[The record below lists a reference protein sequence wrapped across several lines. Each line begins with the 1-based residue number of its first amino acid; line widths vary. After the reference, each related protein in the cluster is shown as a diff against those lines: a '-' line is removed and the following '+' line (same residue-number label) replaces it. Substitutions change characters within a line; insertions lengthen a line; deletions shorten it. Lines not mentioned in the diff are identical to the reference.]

1 MNDPMATAQ
10 AALAASRAARQI
22 AADAPAPT
30 AALVPVA
37 SGMTSLQI
45 VQNTPALEKLGE
57 TFAASG
63 FFGAVTKST
72 ATAALINC
80 FIEGLSP
87 VEYKA
92 KYHIMNDG
100 STSIKSDYA
109 QRNFR
114 RLGGRWHFN
123 EWTAE
128 VCDVT
133 FTYEGEETRGRV
145 TLDEFKQNGVAIG
158 KSGQLKDNWRK
169 FPREMLKARCL
180 ATYIRAICPEAL
192 EGQYTQEE
200 AQDFDR
206 APAAPR
212 VITPSA
218 VSPSPVAPP
227 PPTPA
232 PAPKKRKASTPKAE
246 PVDAEVVEPNAVPPT
261 AKPAAPAPAPA
272 AAPAPTADPEVCPCG
287 KNKGRRFEEL
297 PNETLEIILANA
309 PKFPAITEAHRA
321 AIVAVLTE
329 REEEG

>member
-22 AADAPAPT
+22 TTEPPT
-30 AALVPVA
+30 TALVPA
-37 SGMTSLQI
+37 NGMTALQI
-45 VQNTPALEKLGE
+45 VENAPALDKLGE

-92 KYHIMNDG
+92 KYHIMQDG
-100 STSIKSDYA
+100 STTIKSDYA

-123 EWTAE
+123 EWTAD

-212 VITPSA
+212 VIAPSA
-218 VSPSPVAPP
+218 GSPSPVAPP
-227 PPTPA
+227 PAPA
-232 PAPKKRKASTPKAE
+232 PAPTPRKRKASAPKAE
-246 PVDAEVVEPNAVPPT
+246 PVDAEVVEPTAVPPT
-261 AKPAAPAPAPA
+261 AKPAAPAPTPA

-309 PKFPAITEAHRA
+309 PKYPAITEAHRA

>member
-22 AADAPAPT
+22 TTEPPT
-30 AALVPVA
+30 TALVPA
-37 SGMTSLQI
+37 NGMTALQI
-45 VQNTPALEKLGE
+45 VEHSAALDKLGE

-92 KYHIMNDG
+92 KYHTMNDG
-100 STSIKSDYA
+100 TTSIKSDYV

-114 RLGGRWHFN
+114 RLGGRWHYN

-145 TLDEFKQNGVAIG
+145 TIDEFKQNGVAIG

-200 AQDFDR
+200 TMDFN
-206 APAAPR
+206 AASAPR
-212 VITPSA
+212 VVAPVA
-218 VSPSPVAPP
+218 VSPSPIAPP
-227 PPTPA
+227 VAEKAAAKPEVVTP
-232 PAPKKRKASTPKAE
+232 
-246 PVDAEVVEPNAVPPT
+246 EVVEPPP
-261 AKPAAPAPAPA
+261 
-272 AAPAPTADPEVCPCG
+272 ADPNVCPCG
-287 KNKGRRFEEL
+287 KSKGKRFEDL
-297 PNETLEIILANA
+297 PTDTLEKILDNA
-309 PKFPAITEAHRA
+309 AKYPAITDAHKA
-321 AIVAVLTE
+321 AIVAVLQE
-329 REEEG
+329 REAEG

>member
-1 MNDPMATAQ
+1 MNDTMNTAQ
-10 AALAASRAARQI
+10 ATLAASRAARQI
-22 AADAPAPT
+22 TTEPPT
-30 AALVPVA
+30 AALVPA
-37 SGMTSLQI
+37 NGMTALQ
-45 VQNTPALEKLGE
+45 VVEHSAALDKLGE

-145 TLDEFKQNGVAIG
+145 TLDEFKANGVAIG
-158 KSGQLKDNWRK
+158 KNGLKDNWRK

-200 AQDFDR
+200 VQDFDR

-212 VITPSA
+212 VIAPSA
-218 VSPSPVAPP
+218 VSPSPVAPLP
-227 PPTPA
+227 PPAPA
-232 PAPKKRKASTPKAE
+232 PAPKKRKASAPKAE
-246 PVDAEVVEPNAVPPT
+246 PVDADVVEPT
-261 AKPAAPAPAPA
+261 AKPADPAPAPA
-272 AAPAPTADPEVCPCG
+272 VDAEVCPCG

-309 PKFPAITEAHRA
+309 PKYPAITEAHRA
-321 AIVAVLTE
+321 AIVAVLRE

>member
-22 AADAPAPT
+22 TTEPPT
-30 AALVPVA
+30 TALVPA
-37 SGMTSLQI
+37 NGMTALQ
-45 VQNTPALEKLGE
+45 VVDHSAALDKLGE

-63 FFGAVTKST
+63 VFGAVTKST
-72 ATAALINC
+72 ATATLINC

-87 VEYKA
+87 VEFKA
-92 KYHIMNDG
+92 KYHIMQDG
-100 STSIKSDYA
+100 STTIKSDYA

-206 APAAPR
+206 APVAPR
-212 VITPSA
+212 VIAPSA

-227 PPTPA
+227 PPA
-232 PAPKKRKASTPKAE
+232 PAPKGRKASAPKPE
-246 PVDAEVVEPNAVPPT
+246 VVNAEVVEPTAVPPT
-261 AKPAAPAPAPA
+261 AKPADPAPAPD
-272 AAPAPTADPEVCPCG
+272 AAPVDPEVCPCG

-297 PNETLEIILANA
+297 PNETLEIILSNA
-309 PKFPAITEAHRA
+309 PKYPAITEAHRA

>member
-1 MNDPMATAQ
+1 MNNDPMATAQ

-22 AADAPAPT
+22 TTEPPT
-30 AALVPVA
+30 SALVPA
-37 SGMTSLQI
+37 NGMTALQI
-45 VQNTPALEKLGE
+45 VENAPALDKLGE

-72 ATAALINC
+72 ATATLINC

-87 VEYKA
+87 VEFKA
-92 KYHIMNDG
+92 KYHIMQDG
-100 STSIKSDYA
+100 STTIKSDYA

-123 EWTAE
+123 EWTAD

-218 VSPSPVAPP
+218 VSPSPVAPTP
-227 PPTPA
+227 PA
-232 PAPKKRKASTPKAE
+232 PAPKAE
-246 PVDAEVVEPNAVPPT
+246 VVNAEVVEPSAIPPT
-261 AKPAAPAPAPA
+261 AKPAAPAPTPA
-272 AAPAPTADPEVCPCG
+272 APTADPEVCPCG

>member
-22 AADAPAPT
+22 TTEPPT
-30 AALVPVA
+30 AALVPA
-37 SGMTSLQI
+37 NGMTALQ
-45 VQNTPALEKLGE
+45 VVENAPALDKLGE

-92 KYHIMNDG
+92 KYHTMNDG
-100 STSIKSDYA
+100 TTSIKSDYV

-123 EWTAE
+123 EWTAD

-133 FTYEGEETRGRV
+133 FIYEGEETRGRV

-212 VITPSA
+212 VIAPSA
-218 VSPSPVAPP
+218 VSPSPVAPTP
-227 PPTPA
+227 PAA
-232 PAPKKRKASTPKAE
+232 PAPTPRKRKASAPKAE
-246 PVDAEVVEPNAVPPT
+246 PVDAEVVEPTAVPPT
-261 AKPAAPAPAPA
+261 AKLAAPAPTPA

>member
-22 AADAPAPT
+22 TTEPPT
-30 AALVPVA
+30 TALVPA
-37 SGMTSLQI
+37 NGMTALQ
-45 VQNTPALEKLGE
+45 VVEHSAALDKLGE

-92 KYHIMNDG
+92 KYHTMNDG
-100 STSIKSDYA
+100 TTSIKSDYV

-123 EWTAE
+123 EWTAD

-212 VITPSA
+212 AITPSA

-227 PPTPA
+227 PTPA
-232 PAPKKRKASTPKAE
+232 PAPTPKKRKAPAPKAE
-246 PVDAEVVEPNAVPPT
+246 PVDAEVV
-261 AKPAAPAPAPA
+261 
-272 AAPAPTADPEVCPCG
+272 
-287 KNKGRRFEEL
+287 
-297 PNETLEIILANA
+297 
-309 PKFPAITEAHRA
+309 
-321 AIVAVLTE
+321 
-329 REEEG
+329 

>member
-1 MNDPMATAQ
+1 MNNDPMATAQ

-22 AADAPAPT
+22 TTEPPT
-30 AALVPVA
+30 TALVPA
-37 SGMTSLQI
+37 NGMTALQI
-45 VQNTPALEKLGE
+45 VENAPALDKLGE

-92 KYHIMNDG
+92 KYHTMNDG
-100 STSIKSDYA
+100 TTSIKSDYV

-123 EWTAE
+123 EWTAD

-212 VITPSA
+212 AITPSA
-218 VSPSPVAPP
+218 VSPSPIAPP
-227 PPTPA
+227 PPA
-232 PAPKKRKASTPKAE
+232 PAPTPRKRKASTPKAE
-246 PVDAEVVEPNAVPPT
+246 PVDAEVVEPTAVPPT
-261 AKPAAPAPAPA
+261 AKP

>member
-1 MNDPMATAQ
+1 MNDQMTTAQ
-10 AALAASRAARQI
+10 ATLAASRAARQI
-22 AADAPAPT
+22 TTEPPT
-30 AALVPVA
+30 AALVPA
-37 SGMTSLQI
+37 NGMTALQI
-45 VQNTPALEKLGE
+45 VEHSAALDKLGE

-100 STSIKSDYA
+100 STTIKSDYA

-123 EWTAE
+123 EWTAD

-206 APAAPR
+206 APVAPR

-218 VSPSPVAPP
+218 VSPSPIAQ
-227 PPTPA
+227 TPA
-232 PAPKKRKASTPKAE
+232 AE
-246 PVDAEVVEPNAVPPT
+246 
-261 AKPAAPAPAPA
+261 
-272 AAPAPTADPEVCPCG
+272 PAPTADPNVCPCG

-309 PKFPAITEAHRA
+309 PKFTAITEAHRA
-321 AIVAVLTE
+321 AIVAVMTE

>member
-1 MNDPMATAQ
+1 MSNENNMEVAKAN
-10 AALAASRAARQI
+10 LAAKRAAKQMASI
-22 AADAPAPT
+22 AEPPP

-45 VQNTPALEKLGE
+45 VQNAPALEKLGE

-72 ATAALINC
+72 ATAALVNC

-92 KYHIMNDG
+92 KYHTMNDG
-100 STSIKSDYA
+100 TTSIKSDYV

-114 RLGGRWHFN
+114 RLGGRWHYN

-145 TLDEFKQNGVAIG
+145 TIDEFKQNGVAIG

-200 AQDFDR
+200 TMDFN

-212 VITPSA
+212 VVAPVA
-218 VSPSPVAPP
+218 VSPSPIAPP
-227 PPTPA
+227 IAEKPAAKLEVVTP
-232 PAPKKRKASTPKAE
+232 
-246 PVDAEVVEPNAVPPT
+246 EVVEPPP
-261 AKPAAPAPAPA
+261 P
-272 AAPAPTADPEVCPCG
+272 ADPNVCPCG
-287 KNKGRRFEEL
+287 KNKGHHFDEL
-297 PNETLEIILANA
+297 TNETLEIILNNA
-309 PKFPAITEAHRA
+309 AKYPAITDAHKA
-321 AIVAVLTE
+321 AIVAVLQE
-329 REEEG
+329 REAEG

>member
-1 MNDPMATAQ
+1 MNNDPMATAQ

-22 AADAPAPT
+22 TTEPPT
-30 AALVPVA
+30 SALVPA
-37 SGMTSLQI
+37 NGMTALQI
-45 VQNTPALEKLGE
+45 VENAPALDKLGE

-92 KYHIMNDG
+92 KYHTMNDG
-100 STSIKSDYA
+100 TTSIKSDYV

-123 EWTAE
+123 EWTAD

-218 VSPSPVAPP
+218 VSPSPVAPTP
-227 PPTPA
+227 PA
-232 PAPKKRKASTPKAE
+232 PAPKAE
-246 PVDAEVVEPNAVPPT
+246 VVNAEVVEPSAIPPT
-261 AKPAAPAPAPA
+261 AKPAAPAPTPA
-272 AAPAPTADPEVCPCG
+272 APTADPEVCPCG

>member
-1 MNDPMATAQ
+1 MSNENNME
-10 AALAASRAARQI
+10 AAKANLAAKRAAKHMPI
-22 AADAPAPT
+22 TVEPPT

-72 ATAALINC
+72 ATAALVNC

-92 KYHIMNDG
+92 KYHTMNDG
-100 STSIKSDYA
+100 TTSIKSDYV

-114 RLGGRWHFN
+114 RLGGRWHYN

-145 TLDEFKQNGVAIG
+145 TIDEFKQNGVAIG

-200 AQDFDR
+200 TMDFN
-206 APAAPR
+206 AASAPR
-212 VITPSA
+212 VVAPVA
-218 VSPSPVAPP
+218 VSPSPIAPP
-227 PPTPA
+227 V
-232 PAPKKRKASTPKAE
+232 AE
-246 PVDAEVVEPNAVPPT
+246 
-261 AKPAAPAPAPA
+261 KPAAKPEVVTPEVMPPAPP
-272 AAPAPTADPEVCPCG
+272 ADPTICPCG
-287 KNKGRRFEEL
+287 KSKGKRFEDL
-297 PNETLEIILANA
+297 PTDTLEKILDNA
-309 PKFPAITEAHRA
+309 AKYPAITDAHKA
-321 AIVAVLTE
+321 AIVAVLQE
-329 REEEG
+329 REAEG

>member
-22 AADAPAPT
+22 TTEPPT
-30 AALVPVA
+30 TALVPA
-37 SGMTSLQI
+37 NGMTALQI
-45 VQNTPALEKLGE
+45 VEHSAALDKLGE

-92 KYHIMNDG
+92 KYHTMNDG
-100 STSIKSDYA
+100 TTSIKSDYV

-123 EWTAE
+123 EWTAD

-133 FTYEGEETRGRV
+133 FVYEGEETRGRV
-145 TLDEFKQNGVAIG
+145 TLDEFKLNGVAIG

-212 VITPSA
+212 VVAPVA

-227 PPTPA
+227 PTPA
-232 PAPKKRKASTPKAE
+232 PAPTPKKRKAAPKAE
-246 PVDAEVVEPNAVPPT
+246 PVDAEVVEPTAVPPT
-261 AKPAAPAPAPA
+261 AKPADPAPAPAPA
-272 AAPAPTADPEVCPCG
+272 ADPEVCPCG

-309 PKFPAITEAHRA
+309 PKYPAITEAHRA

>member
-22 AADAPAPT
+22 TTEPPT
-30 AALVPVA
+30 TALVPA
-37 SGMTSLQI
+37 NGMTALQI
-45 VQNTPALEKLGE
+45 VEHSAALDKLGE

-72 ATAALINC
+72 ATSALINC
-80 FIEGLSP
+80 FIEGLSL

-92 KYHIMNDG
+92 KYHTMNDG
-100 STSIKSDYA
+100 TTSIKSDYV

-114 RLGGRWHFN
+114 RLGGRWHYN

-133 FTYEGEETRGRV
+133 FVYEGEETRGRV
-145 TLDEFKQNGVAIG
+145 TIDEFKQNGVAIG

-200 AQDFDR
+200 TMDFN

-212 VITPSA
+212 VITPAA
-218 VSPSPVAPP
+218 VSPSPIAPP
-227 PPTPA
+227 VAEKPTAKPEVV
-232 PAPKKRKASTPKAE
+232 TP
-246 PVDAEVVEPNAVPPT
+246 EVVEPPP
-261 AKPAAPAPAPA
+261 
-272 AAPAPTADPEVCPCG
+272 ADPNVCPCG
-287 KNKGRRFEEL
+287 KSKGKRFEDL
-297 PNETLEIILANA
+297 PTDTLEKILDNA
-309 PKFPAITEAHRA
+309 AKYPAITDAHKA
-321 AIVAVLTE
+321 AIVAVLQE
-329 REEEG
+329 REAEG

>member
-1 MNDPMATAQ
+1 MSNENNMEVAKAN
-10 AALAASRAARQI
+10 LAAKRAAKQMAI
-22 AADAPAPT
+22 TAEPPP

-72 ATAALINC
+72 ATAALVNC

-92 KYHIMNDG
+92 KYHTMNDG
-100 STSIKSDYA
+100 TTSIKSDYV

-114 RLGGRWHFN
+114 RLGGRWHYN

-145 TLDEFKQNGVAIG
+145 TIDEFKQNGVAIG

-200 AQDFDR
+200 TMDFN
-206 APAAPR
+206 AASAPR
-212 VITPSA
+212 VVAPVA
-218 VSPSPVAPP
+218 VSPSPIAPP
-227 PPTPA
+227 VAEKPAAKPEVVTP
-232 PAPKKRKASTPKAE
+232 
-246 PVDAEVVEPNAVPPT
+246 EVVEPPP
-261 AKPAAPAPAPA
+261 
-272 AAPAPTADPEVCPCG
+272 ADPNVCPCG
-287 KNKGRRFEEL
+287 KNKGRHFDEL
-297 PNETLEIILANA
+297 TNETLEIILSNA
-309 PKFPAITEAHRA
+309 AKYPAITDAHKA
-321 AIVAVLTE
+321 AIVAVLQE
-329 REEEG
+329 REAEG

>member
-1 MNDPMATAQ
+1 MNDTMNTAQ

-22 AADAPAPT
+22 AADTPAPT
-30 AALVPVA
+30 AALVPA
-37 SGMTSLQI
+37 NGMTALQ
-45 VQNTPALEKLGE
+45 VVEHSAALDKLGE

-145 TLDEFKQNGVAIG
+145 TLDEFKANGVAIG
-158 KSGQLKDNWRK
+158 KNGLKDNWRK

-212 VITPSA
+212 VIAPSA

-227 PPTPA
+227 PPAPA
-232 PAPKKRKASTPKAE
+232 PAPKKRKASAPKAE
-246 PVDAEVVEPNAVPPT
+246 PVDAEVVEPT
-261 AKPAAPAPAPA
+261 AKSADTAPAPAVDA
-272 AAPAPTADPEVCPCG
+272 EVCPCG

-309 PKFPAITEAHRA
+309 PKYPAITEAHRT
-321 AIVAVLTE
+321 AIVAVLRE